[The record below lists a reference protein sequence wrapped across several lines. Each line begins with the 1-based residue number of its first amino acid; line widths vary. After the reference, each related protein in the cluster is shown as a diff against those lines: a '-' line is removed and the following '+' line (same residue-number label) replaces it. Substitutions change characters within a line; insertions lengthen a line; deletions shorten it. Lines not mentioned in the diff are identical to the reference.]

1 MNMQLHPYLL
11 KTVWMDKPKYDEAER
26 LYHEECAT
34 SATLERG
41 EKTSVEKREESF
53 TTGSGGEVQASSPES
68 LNGEP
73 TKKKQRRRKR
83 SPKTKSQ
90 QARLGQ
96 TLAGMMSE
104 TVWFEKSRFEEAEY
118 AYQKQLADYRSHCTL
133 PKAPEPKFQA
143 NSNMA
148 LCENGNVG
156 TCHHVVDCVR
166 LNKPAF
172 DAERS
177 FAERLLPCSTPT
189 TLAVVP
195 LTASPTPAAMQT
207 TDDEGYLTATPTP
220 ATPVLSLLDHSNHT
234 AQVLPTSSTQSIN
247 GMTQVPSCLR
257 QLVSGV
263 WLEKPIYDQAEKS
276 YYERLCD
283 GFPPA
288 ASMQKGRKNRRN
300 KKASKDARAC
310 NHTSGSESNNRLGFS
325 ATVADSNG
333 SVSQGTVEEEDDG
346 RLDLKAKEAESNVIS
361 VLLSV
366 QGHLSKASI
375 RFFLHQDSERV
386 WLSKPLFDAAEKRY
400 YEAISDQ
407 ASRTSARPTVEA
419 SMPGLAASAPRQQA
433 NTMSAEHLAQE
444 NIWFDKYRYDDAERR
459 YYEQMNGPVSSTPA
473 GRTQTAQENGANTIL
488 QDIARAR
495 ENIQKSLAGLKT
507 TLHPTGTPSVSA
519 KRPRHS
525 ALSSAGCTAGEQS
538 ELVSRINSLE
548 LENRSLYSVVE
559 DLRLAISK
567 LETRV
572 SQLEKSPAGG
582 RPTLAAAAAAPPC
595 TKVEVKKE
603 EDDDDDDDD
612 IDLFGSD
619 DEEEDAEAARI
630 REERLQQY
638 AAKKSKK
645 PVLIAKSSI
654 LLDVKPW
661 DDETDMVKM
670 EECVRSVQADG
681 LLWGSSKLVPVGYG
695 IKKLQIQCV
704 VEDDKVGTD
713 MLEEEITKFED
724 LVQSVDVAAF
734 NKI

>member
-1 MNMQLHPYLL
+1 MNMQPHPYLL
-11 KTVWMDKPKYDEAER
+11 KSVWMDKPKYDEAER

-34 SATLERG
+34 SAALEGG

-96 TLAGMMSE
+96 ALAGMMSE
-104 TVWFEKSRFEEAEY
+104 TVWFEKSRFEEAES
-118 AYQKQLADYRSHCTL
+118 AYQKKLADYRFHDAL
-133 PKAPEPKFQA
+133 PKAPEPKRQA
-143 NSNMA
+143 NSNVA
-148 LCENGNVG
+148 QCENGNVVA
-156 TCHHVVDCVR
+156 CHHVVDCIW

-172 DAERS
+172 DDAERS
-177 FAERLLPCSTPT
+177 FMERLLPCSTPT
-189 TLAVVP
+189 SLAIVP
-195 LTASPTPAAMQT
+195 LTAGPTPAAMQT
-207 TDDEGYLTATPTP
+207 PDDEGYLTATPTP
-220 ATPVLSLLDHSNHT
+220 ATPGLSLLDHSNHT
-234 AQVLPTSSTQSIN
+234 APVLTAPSTQSIN
-247 GMTQVPSCLR
+247 GMPQFPSCLR

-276 YYERLCD
+276 YYEHLCD
-283 GFPPA
+283 DLTPP

-300 KKASKDARAC
+300 KAASKEVGAC
-310 NHTSGSESNNRLGFS
+310 NRASESESNIGLGFS
-325 ATVADSNG
+325 AMVADSNG
-333 SVSQGTVEEEDDG
+333 SVSQGTAEEEDDG
-346 RLDLKAKEAESNVIS
+346 RLVLKAKEAESNAIS
-361 VLLSV
+361 VPLSV
-366 QGHLSKASI
+366 QVHLSKASVQ
-375 RFFLHQDSERV
+375 FFLHQDSERV
-386 WLSKPLFDAAEKRY
+386 WLNKPLFDAAEKRH
-400 YEAISDQ
+400 YEAVSDQ
-407 ASRTSARPTVEA
+407 ASRSSTRPTVEA
-419 SMPGLAASAPRQQA
+419 SMPGLAAPAPRQQA

-459 YYEQMNGPVSSTPA
+459 YYEQLNGPVSATPA

-495 ENIQKSLAGLKT
+495 ENIQKSLAGN
-507 TLHPTGTPSVSA
+507 
-519 KRPRHS
+519 
-525 ALSSAGCTAGEQS
+525 AGCNAGEQS
-538 ELVSRINSLE
+538 ELVSRIRSLE
-548 LENRSLYSVVE
+548 MENHSLYSVVE

-572 SQLEKSPAGG
+572 SQLEKSPAGA
-582 RPTLAAAAAAPPC
+582 RPTHEAAAAAAAAPPPPPC

-603 EDDDDDDDD
+603 EDDDDD

-619 DEEEDAEAARI
+619 DEEENAEAARI

-638 AAKKSKK
+638 AAKKAKK

>member
-1 MNMQLHPYLL
+1 
-11 KTVWMDKPKYDEAER
+11 
-26 LYHEECAT
+26 
-34 SATLERG
+34 
-41 EKTSVEKREESF
+41 
-53 TTGSGGEVQASSPES
+53 
-68 LNGEP
+68 
-73 TKKKQRRRKR
+73 
-83 SPKTKSQ
+83 
-90 QARLGQ
+90 
-96 TLAGMMSE
+96 MS
-104 TVWFEKSRFEEAEY
+104 
-118 AYQKQLADYRSHCTL
+118 
-133 PKAPEPKFQA
+133 
-143 NSNMA
+143 
-148 LCENGNVG
+148 
-156 TCHHVVDCVR
+156 
-166 LNKPAF
+166 
-172 DAERS
+172 
-177 FAERLLPCSTPT
+177 
-189 TLAVVP
+189 
-195 LTASPTPAAMQT
+195 
-207 TDDEGYLTATPTP
+207 
-220 ATPVLSLLDHSNHT
+220 
-234 AQVLPTSSTQSIN
+234 
-247 GMTQVPSCLR
+247 
-257 QLVSGV
+257 
-263 WLEKPIYDQAEKS
+263 
-276 YYERLCD
+276 
-283 GFPPA
+283 
-288 ASMQKGRKNRRN
+288 
-300 KKASKDARAC
+300 
-310 NHTSGSESNNRLGFS
+310 
-325 ATVADSNG
+325 
-333 SVSQGTVEEEDDG
+333 
-346 RLDLKAKEAESNVIS
+346 
-361 VLLSV
+361 
-366 QGHLSKASI
+366 
-375 RFFLHQDSERV
+375 
-386 WLSKPLFDAAEKRY
+386 
-400 YEAISDQ
+400 
-407 ASRTSARPTVEA
+407 
-419 SMPGLAASAPRQQA
+419 
-433 NTMSAEHLAQE
+433 TMSAEHLAQE

>member
-1 MNMQLHPYLL
+1 MNMQPHPYLL
-11 KTVWMDKPKYDEAER
+11 KTVWMDKPKHDEAESR
-26 LYHEECAT
+26 YHEECT
-34 SATLERG
+34 KSASLEGG
-41 EKTSVEKREESF
+41 EKTRVEKQEESF
-53 TTGSGGEVQASSPES
+53 TTSSGWEVQVSSPES

-83 SPKTKSQ
+83 SPKIKSQ
-90 QARLGQ
+90 QAGLGQ
-96 TLAGMMSE
+96 ALTAMMSE
-104 TVWFEKSRFEEAEY
+104 TIWFEKSRFEEAEC
-118 AYQKQLADYRSHCTL
+118 AYQKKLADYCSHSAL
-133 PKAPEPKFQA
+133 PKALEPKLQA
-143 NSNMA
+143 KSNVA
-148 LCENGNVG
+148 HCRNRDVVA
-156 TCHHVVDCVR
+156 CHHVVDCVWV
-166 LNKPAF
+166 NKPAF
-172 DAERS
+172 DDAECS
-177 FAERLLPCSTPT
+177 FMERLLPCSTPT
-189 TLAVVP
+189 SLAIAP
-195 LTASPTPAAMQT
+195 LTAGPTPAAMQIP
-207 TDDEGYLTATPTP
+207 DDEGYLTATPTP
-220 ATPVLSLLDHSNHT
+220 ATPGLSFLDQSNNT
-234 AQVLPTSSTQSIN
+234 APVLPAPTTHSIN
-247 GMTQVPSCLR
+247 GMPQIPSCLR
-257 QLVSGV
+257 QLASGV

-300 KKASKDARAC
+300 KKVSKEAGAC
-310 NHTSGSESNNRLGFS
+310 NHASGSASNSGFGFS
-325 ATVADSNG
+325 AMVADSNG
-333 SVSQGTVEEEDDG
+333 SILQGTEDDDG
-346 RLDLKAKEAESNVIS
+346 RLILKAKEAESNAIS
-361 VLLSV
+361 VSLFV
-366 QGHLSKASI
+366 HGHVAKASV

-386 WLSKPLFDAAEKRY
+386 WLSKPLFDAAEKRH
-400 YEAISDQ
+400 YEAVSDQ
-407 ASRTSARPTVEA
+407 ASRSSTRLTVET
-419 SMPGLAASAPRQQA
+419 SMPGLAAPAPRQQA

-459 YYEQMNGPVSSTPA
+459 YYEQLNGPISATPA

-519 KRPRHS
+519 KHPRHS
-525 ALSSAGCTAGEQS
+525 ARSSAGCTAGEQS
-538 ELVSRINSLE
+538 ELVSRISSLE

-582 RPTLAAAAAAPPC
+582 RPTLAAAAAPC

-603 EDDDDDDDD
+603 EVEDDDDD
-612 IDLFGSD
+612 IDLFGS

-638 AAKKSKK
+638 AAKKAKK
-645 PVLIAKSSI
+645 PALIAKSSI

>member
-1 MNMQLHPYLL
+1 MSLCLSPLNAALWNKMNMQLHPYLL

-148 LCENGNVG
+148 QCENGNVG

-172 DAERS
+172 DTERS

-195 LTASPTPAAMQT
+195 LTASPAPAAMQT
-207 TDDEGYLTATPTP
+207 PDDEGYLTATPTP

-234 AQVLPTSSTQSIN
+234 APVLPTPSTQSIN

-300 KKASKDARAC
+300 KKASKEARAC

-325 ATVADSNG
+325 ATVTDSNG
-333 SVSQGTVEEEDDG
+333 SISQGTVEEEDDG
-346 RLDLKAKEAESNVIS
+346 RLVLKAKEAESNVIS

-433 NTMSAEHLAQE
+433 
-444 NIWFDKYRYDDAERR
+444 K
-459 YYEQMNGPVSSTPA
+459 
-473 GRTQTAQENGANTIL
+473 
-488 QDIARAR
+488 
-495 ENIQKSLAGLKT
+495 
-507 TLHPTGTPSVSA
+507 
-519 KRPRHS
+519 
-525 ALSSAGCTAGEQS
+525 
-538 ELVSRINSLE
+538 
-548 LENRSLYSVVE
+548 
-559 DLRLAISK
+559 
-567 LETRV
+567 
-572 SQLEKSPAGG
+572 
-582 RPTLAAAAAAPPC
+582 
-595 TKVEVKKE
+595 
-603 EDDDDDDDD
+603 
-612 IDLFGSD
+612 
-619 DEEEDAEAARI
+619 
-630 REERLQQY
+630 
-638 AAKKSKK
+638 
-645 PVLIAKSSI
+645 
-654 LLDVKPW
+654 
-661 DDETDMVKM
+661 
-670 EECVRSVQADG
+670 
-681 LLWGSSKLVPVGYG
+681 
-695 IKKLQIQCV
+695 
-704 VEDDKVGTD
+704 
-713 MLEEEITKFED
+713 
-724 LVQSVDVAAF
+724 
-734 NKI
+734 